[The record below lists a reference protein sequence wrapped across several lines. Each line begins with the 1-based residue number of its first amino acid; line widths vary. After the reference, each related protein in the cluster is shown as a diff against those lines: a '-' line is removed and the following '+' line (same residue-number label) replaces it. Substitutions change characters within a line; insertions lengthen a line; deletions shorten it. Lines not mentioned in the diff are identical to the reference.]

1 MIKFYLIN
9 LVTYILKIKFKYV
22 LKCESYLTTPN
33 LSSFLRLS
41 ISFIGSCYKV
51 MPEKAQWNI
60 SKSICEI
67 EKAELS
73 SIRSNEEWDFVK
85 GWSSFI

>member
-1 MIKFYLIN
+1 MKAIQYHQIYHPFLDLLFLKYL
-9 LVTYILKIKFKYV
+9 
-22 LKCESYLTTPN
+22 
-33 LSSFLRLS
+33 
-41 ISFIGSCYKV
+41 GSCYKV

-73 SIRSNEEWDFVK
+73 SIRSIEEWDFVK
-85 GWSSFI
+85 GWS